1 LKQHPLSRQACF
13 GGCRIGKAVSSKEVF
28 SKTGVLDGGAMP
40 EKRQGAE
47 HLYELYKLKR
57 REKMKTA
64 TLPGFSR
71 YLIYDEG
78 RVAIRATGKMMKAH
92 DDSKNGYLKL
102 KLTNDDGVRI
112 HFWFNRLIYTA
123 FNGPIPAGME
133 VDHIDGNR
141 LNNHL
146 ENLSLVTHKQ
156 NCVLKKQR
164 DRFFLFNRQAK
175 KKGRKII

>member
-1 LKQHPLSRQACF
+1 
-13 GGCRIGKAVSSKEVF
+13 
-28 SKTGVLDGGAMP
+28 
-40 EKRQGAE
+40 
-47 HLYELYKLKR
+47 
-57 REKMKTA
+57 MKT
-64 TLPGFSR
+64 TILPGFSR

-78 RVAIRATGKMMKAH
+78 KVVVRATEKIMKVH
-92 DDSKNGYLKL
+92 DDGKNGYLKL
-102 KLTNDDGVRI
+102 KLTNDDGIRI
-112 HFWFNRLIYTA
+112 HFWLNRLIYTA
-123 FNGPIPAGME
+123 FNCSIPAGME

-164 DRFFLFNRQAK
+164 DSLFLFNRQAK